1 MYPAINIG
9 SLTLPTAAF
18 IYLVGAWLS
27 LGLVERAAKMMGLDA
42 EKMYGTA
49 VTGIIAGLV
58 GARLLFVALY
68 WSAFRENLMG
78 IVWPINSGYNMWG
91 GLIFGLAGAFFYG
104 RATQLSLGDT
114 LDALAPGLLLAFV
127 AISLADFLAGP
138 GFGVLTRVP
147 WAITQ
152 FSMRRHPVQ
161 IYEILAGMGVLA
173 VWWRVRPYRAFPG
186 QLFLIAAILYS
197 GGRLFLDTFR
207 ANAWVSAGGYHI
219 LQIISLVIMLT
230 ALYLLGRLQNNEL

>member
-9 SLTLPTAAF
+9 SFVLPTAAF

-49 VTGIIAGLV
+49 VAGIIAGLV

-68 WSAFRENLMG
+68 WSAFRDNLLG

-104 RATQLSLGDT
+104 RAKQLSLSDT
-114 LDALAPGLLLAFV
+114 LDVLAPGLMLGFIS
-127 AISLADFLAGP
+127 ISLADFLAGP
-138 GFGVLTRVP
+138 GFGTLTRVP

-161 IYEILAGMGVLA
+161 IYEMLAGIGVLA
-173 VWWRVRPYRAFPG
+173 VWWRVRPYRAFSG
-186 QLFLIAAILYS
+186 QLFLIAAVLYS
-197 GGRLFLDTFR
+197 GGRLFLDAFR
-207 ANAWVSAGGYHI
+207 ANAWVSDNGYHV
-219 LQIISLVIMLT
+219 LQIISLIIMLAT
-230 ALYLLGRLQNNEL
+230 LFLLGRLQNNE